1 MYASFPYPVHK
12 VKENVIIKEHL
23 CCKKFTACLNLFL
36 KTINIIKLIL
46 GILSE
51 LSKLLI
57 MAILF
62 RRQIIYYLFGLLV
75 MIFLRCTMGGLH
87 FYRYSQCLLASIIY
101 IWLSIIVMPHI
112 LIYKYVEIILMI
124 FSILIC
130 YYIGP
135 LPSKYRPQYS
145 KQYLTKMRLFTS
157 KFIFLYTLILYIIP
171 RSKFLSVGFWIIIL
185 HSLQLVI
192 AKILSK
198 GEKNV
203 R

>member
-1 MYASFPYPVHK
+1 MKNLNIYLTGK
-12 VKENVIIKEHL
+12 CHL
-23 CCKKFTACLNLFL
+23 SNYQAAQVVFLL
-36 KTINIIKLIL
+36 KT
-46 GILSE
+46 ILSE

-75 MIFLRCTMGGLH
+75 MIFLRCTMGCLH

-101 IWLSIIVMPHI
+101 IWLSVIVMPHI

>member
-1 MYASFPYPVHK
+1 MKNINTYLTGKY
-12 VKENVIIKEHL
+12 HL
-23 CCKKFTACLNLFL
+23 SKYQVAQVVFLL
-36 KTINIIKLIL
+36 KT
-46 GILSE
+46 ILSE

-62 RRQIIYYLFGLLV
+62 HRQIIYYLFGLFII
-75 MIFLRCTMGGLH
+75 IFLRCTMGGLH
-87 FYRYSQCLLASIIY
+87 FYKYSQCLLVSIIY
-101 IWLSIIVMPHI
+101 LWLSVIILPNI
-112 LIYKYVEIILMI
+112 LIYKYVKIILMI

-135 LPSKYRPQYS
+135 IPSKYRHQYS

-157 KFIFLYTLILYIIP
+157 KFIFLYSLILYIIP
-171 RSKFLSVGFWIIIL
+171 TSTFLTVGFWIIIL

-192 AKILSK
+192 AKILLK
-198 GEKNV
+198 GGYKYV

>member
-1 MYASFPYPVHK
+1 
-12 VKENVIIKEHL
+12 
-23 CCKKFTACLNLFL
+23 
-36 KTINIIKLIL
+36 
-46 GILSE
+46 
-51 LSKLLI
+51 
-57 MAILF
+57 
-62 RRQIIYYLFGLLV
+62 
-75 MIFLRCTMGGLH
+75 
-87 FYRYSQCLLASIIY
+87 
-101 IWLSIIVMPHI
+101 
-112 LIYKYVEIILMI
+112 MI

>member
-1 MYASFPYPVHK
+1 MKNLNIYLTGK
-12 VKENVIIKEHL
+12 CHL
-23 CCKKFTACLNLFL
+23 RNYQAAQVVFLL
-36 KTINIIKLIL
+36 KT
-46 GILSE
+46 ILSE

-101 IWLSIIVMPHI
+101 IWLSINVMPHI